1 MLRQASTIAYYTL
14 LEALRN
20 RLMWLLGLV
29 LVIGIGLSGF
39 LSDLAVTEQKETQVA
54 LLAAFLRFT
63 AVFLMVIFVV
73 TSLVREANDKGLE
86 LVLKSDGVPSL
97 LRGDPTREG
106 LADLNSQDG

>member
-54 LLAAFLRFT
+54 LLAAFLRF
-63 AVFLMVIFVV
+63 AAAFLMVIFVV
-73 TSLVREANDKGLE
+73 TSLVR
-86 LVLKSDGVPSL
+86 
-97 LRGDPTREG
+97 
-106 LADLNSQDG
+106 